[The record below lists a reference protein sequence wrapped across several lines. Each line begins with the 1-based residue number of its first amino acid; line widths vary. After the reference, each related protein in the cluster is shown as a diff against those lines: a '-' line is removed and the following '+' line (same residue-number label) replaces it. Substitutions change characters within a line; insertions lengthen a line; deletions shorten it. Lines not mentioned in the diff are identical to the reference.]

1 MARVLIVG
9 AGLTGS
15 LCAALLR
22 REAACPVHLA
32 VWDKAGDSGG
42 SSHGRTAGKDAA
54 RTPASGVAQAPRGKS
69 PKKMGLLGGPQRG
82 GPAPRHVIGDFR
94 RRERPGA
101 GGGWG
106 ATGRAGG
113 DEGLA
118 ARRGQAGAPGPSA
131 VAGTRTPI
139 GGGGCPCSSAQIRR
153 IPRCPRTQTLGRS
166 SVQNPLILP
175 RPA

>member
-54 RTPASGVAQAPRGKS
+54 RTPASGWRGPHGGKARRKWGS
-69 PKKMGLLGGPQRG
+69 SGGPS
-82 GPAPRHVIGDFR
+82 
-94 RRERPGA
+94 GA
-101 GGGWG
+101 G
-106 ATGRAGG
+106 
-113 DEGLA
+113 L
-118 ARRGQAGAPGPSA
+118 RRD
-131 VAGTRTPI
+131 T
-139 GGGGCPCSSAQIRR
+139 
-153 IPRCPRTQTLGRS
+153 
-166 SVQNPLILP
+166 
-175 RPA
+175 